1 MTKILNGCGL
11 GVKLGLKYLEN
22 GKNYLFSEDF
32 SGIHS
37 VQPQQGMELQEKEA
51 HKDQSIH
58 EICLERTEPALC
70 N

>member
-11 GVKLGLKYLEN
+11 GVKLGLKCLEN

-51 HKDQSIH
+51 HKD
-58 EICLERTEPALC
+58 
-70 N
+70 

>member
-37 VQPQQGMELQEKEA
+37 VQPQQGMELQEQK
-51 HKDQSIH
+51 KKIKSRQKSCSD
-58 EICLERTEPALC
+58 TALG
-70 N
+70 

>member
-32 SGIHS
+32 SLFWDSLCTATARHGVTRKRS
-37 VQPQQGMELQEKEA
+37 T
-51 HKDQSIH
+51 
-58 EICLERTEPALC
+58 ERLKHT
-70 N
+70 